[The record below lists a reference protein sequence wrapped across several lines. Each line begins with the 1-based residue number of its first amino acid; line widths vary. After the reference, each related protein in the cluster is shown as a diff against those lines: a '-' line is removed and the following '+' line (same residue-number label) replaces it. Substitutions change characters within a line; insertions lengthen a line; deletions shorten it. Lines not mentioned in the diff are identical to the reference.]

1 MIGLKR
7 TSKLEIMAT
16 QTNNKY
22 KSPYGDHEWQEDYSI
37 WEHGFER
44 GAQWMLEKAIERYS
58 SEIDK
63 INNLFGLIDKN
74 ATGLINKEKSIEKF
88 RKALEES
95 L

>member
-7 TSKLEIMAT
+7 TSKLKIMAA
-16 QTNNKY
+16 QTYDKY
-22 KSPYGDHEWQEDYSI
+22 KSPYGDHEWQEGYGI

-63 INNLFGLIDKN
+63 FNNLFGLIDKN

-88 RKALEES
+88 RKALEE
-95 L
+95 

>member
-7 TSKLEIMAT
+7 TSKLEIMEV
-16 QTNNKY
+16 QTDYKY
-22 KSPYGDHEWQEDYSI
+22 KSPYGDHEWQEGYGI

-63 INNLFGLIDKN
+63 FNNLFGLIDKN

-88 RKALEES
+88 RKALEE
-95 L
+95 

>member
-7 TSKLEIMAT
+7 ISKLEIMTA
-16 QTNNKY
+16 QTDDKY
-22 KSPYGDHEWQEDYSI
+22 KSPYGDHEWQEGYGI

-44 GAQWMLEKAIERYS
+44 GAQRMLEKAIERYS

-63 INNLFGLIDKN
+63 FNNLFGLIDKN

-88 RKALEES
+88 RKSMEES

>member
-1 MIGLKR
+1 
-7 TSKLEIMAT
+7 MAA
-16 QTNNKY
+16 QTYDKY
-22 KSPYGDHEWQEDYSI
+22 KSPYGDHEWQEGYGI

-63 INNLFGLIDKN
+63 FNNLFGLIDKN

-88 RKALEES
+88 RKALEE
-95 L
+95 

>member
-7 TSKLEIMAT
+7 TSKLEIMTA
-16 QTNNKY
+16 QTDDKY
-22 KSPYGDHEWQEDYSI
+22 KSPYGDHEWQEGYGI
-37 WEHGFER
+37 WEHGFDR
-44 GAQWMLEKAIERYS
+44 GAQYMLEKAIEHYS

-88 RKALEES
+88 RKALED
-95 L
+95 

>member
-7 TSKLEIMAT
+7 TSKLEIMEV
-16 QTNNKY
+16 QTDDKY
-22 KSPYGDHEWQEDYSI
+22 KSPYGDHEWQEGYGI

-63 INNLFGLIDKN
+63 FNNLFELIDKN

-88 RKALEES
+88 RKALEE
-95 L
+95 

>member
-7 TSKLEIMAT
+7 TSKLEIMEV
-16 QTNNKY
+16 QTDNKC
-22 KSPYGDHEWQEDYSI
+22 KSPYGDHEWQEGYGI

-63 INNLFGLIDKN
+63 FNNLFGLIDKN
-74 ATGLINKEKSIEKF
+74 ATGLIDKEKSIEKF
-88 RKALEES
+88 RKTLEE
-95 L
+95 

>member
-7 TSKLEIMAT
+7 TSKLEIMEV
-16 QTNNKY
+16 QTDYKY
-22 KSPYGDHEWQEDYSI
+22 KSPYMDHEWQEGYGI

-63 INNLFGLIDKN
+63 FNNLFGLIDKN

-88 RKALEES
+88 RKALEE
-95 L
+95 